1 MSTTTHVAAVTG
13 ASGGIG
19 RAIALRLGTAGAA
32 VAVCARSEDGG
43 RETVAQ
49 IEAAGGTAFF
59 TRVDATQVA
68 EVDGWIADTA
78 KRFGG
83 LDWLVNNAGMNGPT
97 GRLEDLAVE
106 EFEVI
111 IRTNLLSAF
120 YTIRAAIPLMRARG
134 GGSVVNIGSTASLQ
148 GYGLLSGYT
157 ASKHALLGLT
167 RSVALE
173 CADIPIRAN
182 CVCPGPVD
190 TPLMRSI
197 EELVNPEDP
206 AAARE
211 MFEQTTALKRYG
223 LPEEIAELVL
233 FLCSDASSYITGAPI
248 SIDGGVTS
256 GV

>member
-1 MSTTTHVAAVTG
+1 MTKIAAVTG
-13 ASGGIG
+13 GSGGIG
-19 RAIALRLGTAGAA
+19 RAIAIRLGAAGAMVT
-32 VAVCARSEDGG
+32 VAARNEEGG
-43 RETVAQ
+43 RDTVAQ
-49 IEAAGGTAFF
+49 IEAAGGTAAFTRADV
-59 TRVDATQVA
+59 TRVD
-68 EVDGWIADTA
+68 EVDAWIAATA
-78 KRFGG
+78 ERFGG

-97 GRLEDLAVE
+97 ARLEDLAVE
-106 EFEVI
+106 EFETIV
-111 IRTNLLSAF
+111 RTNLLAAF

-148 GYGLLSGYT
+148 GYGMLSGYT

-167 RSVALE
+167 RSLALE

-206 AAARE
+206 AAARA
-211 MFEQTTALKRYG
+211 MFEGTTALKRYG
-223 LPEEIAELVL
+223 LPEEIAELVH
-233 FLCSDASSYITGAPI
+233 FLLSDASAYITGAPI
-248 SIDGGVTS
+248 SVDGGVMT

>member
-1 MSTTTHVAAVTG
+1 MTKIAAVTG
-13 ASGGIG
+13 GSGGIG
-19 RAIALRLGTAGAA
+19 RAIAIRLGAAGAMVT
-32 VAVCARSEDGG
+32 VAARNEEGG

-49 IEAAGGTAFF
+49 IEAAGGTAAFTRADV
-59 TRVDATQVA
+59 TRVD
-68 EVDGWIADTA
+68 EVDDWIAATA
-78 KRFGG
+78 ERFGG

-97 GRLEDLAVE
+97 ARLEDLAVE
-106 EFEVI
+106 EFETIV
-111 IRTNLLSAF
+111 RTNLLAAF

-148 GYGLLSGYT
+148 GYGMLSGYT

-167 RSVALE
+167 RSLALE

-206 AAARE
+206 AAARA
-211 MFEQTTALKRYG
+211 MFEGTTALKRYG
-223 LPEEIAELVL
+223 LPEEIAELVH
-233 FLCSDASSYITGAPI
+233 FLLSDASAYITGAPI
-248 SIDGGVTS
+248 SVDGGVMT